1 MQFNF
6 NDYLNYSGVKNADAS
21 TFPTIIKGVFGYVKD
36 VHAIDLTIDTNVNDT
51 LKLAVY
57 RHIDAV
63 YFALQNKTDSIDK
76 TVNAAGNTTYFSKSV
91 VPEASEQVY
100 CFFTKRQLVL
110 V

>member
-21 TFPTIIKGVFGYVKD
+21 SFPTIVRGVLNYVKD
-36 VHAIDLTIDTNVNDT
+36 VHLLDLEVDPNVNYT

-76 TVNAAGNTTYFSKSV
+76 SINAAGNTTYFSKNT
-91 VPEASEQVY
+91 VPQASEEVY
-100 CFFTKRQLVL
+100 CFYTKRQIVL